1 MYDRVEVTE
10 VLKQLYEAGFVQR
23 RVSTNRVIFE
33 LGLVTLKE
41 EEEKEVYWFLGDRRW
56 YRAPFE

>member
-1 MYDRVEVTE
+1 VYDRVEVTE
-10 VLKQLYEAGFVQR
+10 VLRQLYETGFVQR
-23 RVSTNRVIFE
+23 RVGTNRVIFD

>member
-10 VLKQLYEAGFVQR
+10 VLRQLYENGFVQR
-23 RVSTNRVIFE
+23 RVGTNRVIFE
-33 LGLVTLKE
+33 LGLITLKE

>member
-10 VLKQLYEAGFVQR
+10 VLRQLYENGFVQR
-23 RVSTNRVIFE
+23 RVGTNSVIFE